1 MWTKILQ
8 YPPTSVNL
16 RLFYFTLHYTDTRR
30 VSAINIGFELIVL
43 RIRGKKLKWSVF
55 KRLNT
60 AFKSKMSFVS
70 NERFLIDF
78 PLNGAFVS
86 LQLGCSGY
94 RTKDLFLLRIQFYV
108 FGFK

>member
-1 MWTKILQ
+1 M
-8 YPPTSVNL
+8 
-16 RLFYFTLHYTDTRR
+16 DARR
-30 VSAINIGFELIVL
+30 VSAINIGFELVVL
-43 RIRGKKLKWSVF
+43 RILGKKLEWSVF

-78 PLNGAFVS
+78 PFKRGVCVS
-86 LQLGCSGY
+86 STRVQWV
-94 RTKDLFLLRIQFYV
+94 RKDLFLLRIQFYV